1 MKKKHY
7 LIYQITNNING
18 KIYIGKHET
27 FKIDDNYFGSGIKI
41 QAAIKKYGLENFTKT
56 ILFDLQNEDE
66 MNLLEMMVVTWDFC
80 KRKDVYNLT
89 IGGKGTWKHV
99 NSNKKLNGGNFTDH
113 KKYAYKLS
121 IALKKFWNSLD
132 INKKRKR
139 CEKATKIFYDNRYD
153 WKNKHHTAET
163 KQKMSNT
170 AKLRLYNHPELNSR
184 FNTVWI
190 TNDLCQISISVKK
203 SIAQQIINDNNNWR
217 YGRCTNFQKLKQQ
230 NNFAIMKKVNDKI
243 HLERQNSLYCA
254 FYTFYYQ
261 KYLEFGY
268 SQFQAKYQF
277 NVERTALLHL
287 FRKYAPNY
295 QKFKRFHNKVH
306 ASSSNL

>member
-56 ILFDLQNEDE
+56 ILFELQ
-66 MNLLEMMVVTWDFC
+66 
-80 KRKDVYNLT
+80 
-89 IGGKGTWKHV
+89 
-99 NSNKKLNGGNFTDH
+99 
-113 KKYAYKLS
+113 
-121 IALKKFWNSLD
+121 
-132 INKKRKR
+132 
-139 CEKATKIFYDNRYD
+139 YD

-217 YGRCTNFQKLKQQ
+217 YGRCINFQKLKQQ

-261 KYLEFGY
+261 KYLQLGY
-268 SQFQAKYQF
+268 NQFQAKYQF